1 MASGKP
7 LFDSVHDV
15 LVIGAGPAGSSCA
28 YWLAKAG
35 FDIVVVERK
44 HFPREKTCG
53 DGLTPRAI
61 KQLSDMG
68 LLDALS
74 GHHRYDG
81 LRAHA
86 YGRTLELPWPQHP
99 RFPSWGLVVTRHD
112 LDALVAHN
120 AAKAGA
126 TLLEETEALEPLFG
140 DERPQ
145 STTAQAEM
153 PRPFDIPAQA
163 GVPRPAEMPRPAGVK
178 AGRLPRC
185 SGALVQDRRSGERRE
200 LKARFVVVADGSN
213 SRIGRSLGASRGRE
227 HPLGMAVR
235 TYYRSERS
243 QEPWIE
249 SHLDLRGEDGKVV
262 PGYGWVFPLGD
273 GRINVGAGLLSTS
286 GRWKGVNT
294 SKLMDSFVAKIAS
307 EWDLRPETRLAP
319 PTGGKLPMG
328 LSVRPRI
335 GENVVLIGDAAGS
348 INPFNGEG
356 IAYGYETG
364 RLAAL
369 CIAEELT
376 GVPVDEAS
384 GASGLSSYDARLEE
398 AFGVYHRT
406 GELFVK
412 AMEHPALM
420 RTCVQGGLYSRTL
433 MEWVLEIMANLMSPE
448 TRLDGADLAYKT
460 LASVSSLAL
469 GR

>member
-1 MASGKP
+1 MPRSKP
-7 LFDSVHDV
+7 SSKDAYDV

-35 FDIVVVERK
+35 FDVALTERK

-68 LLDALS
+68 LLEALS

-86 YGRTLELPWPQHP
+86 YGRSLELPWPEHP

-112 LDALVAHN
+112 LDALVANH
-120 AAKAGA
+120 AVKAGA
-126 TLLEETEALEPLFG
+126 TLLEETEALEPILA
-140 DERPQ
+140 DEELPSSVDRLG
-145 STTAQAEM
+145 S
-153 PRPFDIPAQA
+153 PAQ
-163 GVPRPAEMPRPAGVK
+163 
-178 AGRLPRC
+178 RLPSC
-185 SGALVQDRRSGERRE
+185 KGAVVQDRRSGERRE
-200 LKARFVVVADGSN
+200 LEARFVVVADGSN
-213 SRIGRSLGASRGRE
+213 SRIGRALGASRGRE

-294 SKLMDSFVAKIAS
+294 SKLMDSFVTKIAS
-307 EWDLRPETRLAP
+307 DWDLRPETRLAP

-328 LSVRPRI
+328 LSVKPRS
-335 GENVVLIGDAAGS
+335 GQNVVLIGDAAGS

-376 GVPVDEAS
+376 GLTVDGND
-384 GASGLSSYDARLEE
+384 GASGLASYDARLEE

-420 RTCVQGGLYSRTL
+420 KTCVQGGLYSRTL

-448 TRLDGADLAYKT
+448 TRMGPADLAYKT